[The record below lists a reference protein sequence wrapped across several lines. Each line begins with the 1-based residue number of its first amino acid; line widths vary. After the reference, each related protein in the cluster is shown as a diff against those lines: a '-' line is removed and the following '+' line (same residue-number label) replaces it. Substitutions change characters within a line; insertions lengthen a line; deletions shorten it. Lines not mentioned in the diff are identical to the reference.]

1 MENPIGWAFCPT
13 VALGELLLSRLDWT
27 FLGLFAF
34 SLENLVPLPLA
45 SLLMLSGGLLISVF

>member
-1 MENPIGWAFCPT
+1 MENLIGWAFCPA

-27 FLGLFAF
+27 FLGSFAF

-45 SLLMLSGGLLISVF
+45 GLLILLGGLLISVF

>member
-1 MENPIGWAFCPT
+1 MENPIGWAFCPA
-13 VALGELLLSRLDWT
+13 VALGELLFSRLNWT

-45 SLLMLSGGLLISVF
+45 GLFMLSGGLLISVF

>member
-1 MENPIGWAFCPT
+1 MENAIGWAFCHA

-34 SLENLVPLPLA
+34 SLENLVPLPLPG
-45 SLLMLSGGLLISVF
+45 LLMLLGGLLISVF